1 MNNRMVKKLK
11 FVFLDQDDIILSPEY
26 LKPLKERG
34 TVEIYN
40 TLPENEEI
48 LVERAGEADVL
59 FFATANF
66 GPATLDRLPRL
77 KVLQFLGTGVWNL
90 VDMEYAH
97 KKGIKVLNIE
107 NYGNNAVAE
116 FTLALAFCLARN
128 IPAGMRKMDKRVWS
142 VTGLEGV
149 EIEGSTFGV
158 VGTGNIGAVV
168 AAKASLLGA
177 RVLAYDIF
185 EKEYLKKDYGVI
197 YTGLDKVLKEAD
209 FFTLHLKTTPETTG
223 LIDARF
229 IASMKKEAFFINAAR
244 AEIVDNDALYE
255 ALRTK
260 KLRGAALDVF
270 TEEPPRDYRFSRLE
284 NVITTPHIGFYT
296 RRAALKMLNMSIEN
310 ALKALDQK

>member
-209 FFTLHLKTTPETTG
+209 FLTLHLKTTPETTG

>member
-1 MNNRMVKKLK
+1 MVKKLK

-209 FFTLHLKTTPETTG
+209 FLTLHLKTTPETTG